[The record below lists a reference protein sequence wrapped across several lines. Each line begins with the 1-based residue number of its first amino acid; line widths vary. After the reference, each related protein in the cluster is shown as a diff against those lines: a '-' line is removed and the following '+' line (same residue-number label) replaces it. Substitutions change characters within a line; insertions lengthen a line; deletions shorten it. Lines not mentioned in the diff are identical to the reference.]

1 MTDADAY
8 QSSIFPQHAD
18 LLRASSIPTA
28 VAAERGYMSVDTKAR
43 LKGLG
48 FSEGQRSVP
57 GLLIPIW
64 NAAGEVALHQYR
76 PDTPRE
82 RDGKLV
88 KYETPLKARMVLDVP
103 PRAREWIDDPARPLF
118 ITEGARK
125 ADAAAAAGL
134 CCVALL
140 GVWNWRGTNAK
151 GGSTVLADW
160 EMVALKS
167 RDVFLAFDSDVVTK
181 PEVCH
186 ALHRLAGFL
195 DTRGASVQVI
205 LLPSG
210 DGGVKAGLD
219 DYLAAGHS
227 VDDLLGLARPELP
240 APVEREKP
248 KPAPG
253 PAVDLVRLLDD
264 VAGVYR
270 RYVVMTQ
277 EQADTTALHV
287 AHTHVIRCFETT
299 PYRHMKSAEMRSGKS
314 TTLKLDLELVARP
327 RASLNISDAAVYRLV
342 DSYPESDPP
351 TFVMDEVDRVFYA
364 SRGGEQ
370 SRPELAG
377 LINGGFQRG
386 PLGHATRMVGEGSNL
401 EAKDFR
407 TFSPKVLAGIRDLP
421 GTVGDRSI
429 PIVLKRKAPGETV
442 ERFRI
447 RRVRAETAPIR
458 ERLEAWAQS
467 AGVEALADAEPV
479 MPPGLHDREEDLWE
493 PLLAVADLA
502 GGDWPARARA
512 AATSISRA
520 AVVADESS
528 TGIQL
533 LADIRTVFADK
544 SVDRLATAELLEA
557 LCELEESSWA
567 TWSRGNPISK
577 RKVGVLLNPYGVR
590 PKTLR
595 VGTTTPR
602 GYERDA
608 FEDAWARYCPSQ
620 DERTATTRNNP
631 HGYAENTG
639 SEKCNTDADVAL
651 PEQAANPHGYAD
663 VADCGT
669 LNGQDGPEPGRDA
682 PIDAGQKAQLGA
694 ISMAQLVIDRLTLL
708 EQWDVLKGVD
718 GYPTT
723 ETAWR
728 DYCATAITDA
738 DPDRLREAMQL
749 IGTHRTVWVR

>member
-1 MTDADAY
+1 
-8 QSSIFPQHAD
+8 
-18 LLRASSIPTA
+18 
-28 VAAERGYMSVDTKAR
+28 
-43 LKGLG
+43 
-48 FSEGQRSVP
+48 
-57 GLLIPIW
+57 
-64 NAAGEVALHQYR
+64 
-76 PDTPRE
+76 
-82 RDGKLV
+82 
-88 KYETPLKARMVLDVP
+88 
-103 PRAREWIDDPARPLF
+103 
-118 ITEGARK
+118 
-125 ADAAAAAGL
+125 
-134 CCVALL
+134 
-140 GVWNWRGTNAK
+140 
-151 GGSTVLADW
+151 
-160 EMVALKS
+160 
-167 RDVFLAFDSDVVTK
+167 
-181 PEVCH
+181 
-186 ALHRLAGFL
+186 
-195 DTRGASVQVI
+195 
-205 LLPSG
+205 
-210 DGGVKAGLD
+210 LD

-240 APVEREKP
+240 APMEREKP
-248 KPAPG
+248 KPSPAAG
-253 PAVDLVRLLDD
+253 PAVDLPRLLND
-264 VAGVYR
+264 VAGLYR
-270 RYVVMTQ
+270 RYVVMSP
-277 EQADTTALHV
+277 EQADAVALHV
-287 AHTHVIRCFETT
+287 THTHVIRCFETT

-351 TFVMDEVDRVFYA
+351 TFVMDEVDRVFY
-364 SRGGEQ
+364 SSSKGEQ

-447 RRVRAETAPIR
+447 RRVRAETTPVR

-467 AGVEALADAEPV
+467 AAVEALADAEPV
-479 MPPGLHDREEDLWE
+479 MPSGLHDREEDLWE

-502 GGDWPARARA
+502 GSDWPARARA

-528 TGIQL
+528 TGVQL
-533 LADIRTVFADK
+533 LADIRTVFAEK

-557 LCELEESSWA
+557 LCELEESPWA

-577 RKVGVLLNPYGVR
+577 VKVGVLLKPYGVR

-595 VGTTTPR
+595 VGTATPR

-620 DERTATTRNNP
+620 DDQPATTRNNP

-639 SEKCNTDADVAL
+639 STRCNTDADVA
-651 PEQAANPHGYAD
+651 PSEQAANPHGYGD
-663 VADCGT
+663 VAEGCT
-669 LNGQDGPEPGRDA
+669 LNGQEGPETGRDA
-682 PIDAGQKAQLGA
+682 PIDAGDA

-728 DYCATAITDA
+728 DYCATAIADP
-738 DPDRLREAMQL
+738 DPDRLREAMRL
-749 IGTHRTVWVR
+749 IGTHRKVWVR